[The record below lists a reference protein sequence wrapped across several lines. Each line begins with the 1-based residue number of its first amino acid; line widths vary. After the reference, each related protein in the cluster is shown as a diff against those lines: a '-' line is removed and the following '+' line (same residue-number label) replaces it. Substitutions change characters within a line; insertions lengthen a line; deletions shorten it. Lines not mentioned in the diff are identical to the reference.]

1 MRYNYDVECMKGI
14 RRDGTGPVFRAGWR
28 YRGFGFGSGT
38 GMWGI
43 LIHIFEKLEEVF
55 YVLKFE
61 MIS

>member
-1 MRYNYDVECMKGI
+1 MKGI